1 MSELAV
7 VIPSKGEQ
15 DPLGF
20 VRCPQKLN
28 LGMVGSDVF
37 LTYKLSPKS
46 INRASYRADL
56 LARLPK
62 DDHADIPMAPW
73 LNSVPIFALPS
84 GACLESWDT
93 DQHGEINSNPQFSTF
108 VLTTETS
115 EKIYG
120 ASLAFLEKFDK
131 NLLKDAQRRRLGL
144 NAGNNEPVP
153 GAQQKEIFVSKAI
166 CLLSKESS

>member
-73 LNSVPIFALPS
+73 LNSVPN
-84 GACLESWDT
+84 GC
-93 DQHGEINSNPQFSTF
+93 
-108 VLTTETS
+108 VRLTS
-115 EKIYG
+115 KIT
-120 ASLAFLEKFDK
+120 K
-131 NLLKDAQRRRLGL
+131 R
-144 NAGNNEPVP
+144 VP
-153 GAQQKEIFVSKAI
+153 RPRHENRYQ
-166 CLLSKESS
+166 